1 MFRIG
6 IYTGRTY
13 CGVGDDYKECC
24 IVCAP
29 AEEEA
34 TKAMATVRKLM
45 VCAGCTDCEEVK
57 KDEDS
62 RGSD

>member
-13 CGVGDDYKECC
+13 CGIGDD
-24 IVCAP
+24 P
-29 AEEEA
+29 AEEES
-34 TKAMATVRKLM
+34 TKARAAVRKLM
-45 VCAGCTDCEEVK
+45 VCAGCTDCEEAK